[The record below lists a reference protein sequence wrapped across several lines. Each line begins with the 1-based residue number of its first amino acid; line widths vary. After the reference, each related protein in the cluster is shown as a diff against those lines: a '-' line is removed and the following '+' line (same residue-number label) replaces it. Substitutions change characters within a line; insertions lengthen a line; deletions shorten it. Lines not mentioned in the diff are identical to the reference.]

1 MTSCGLETSRIIL
14 RPIEESDYPTLHK
27 WRNEFR
33 FLKLFSS
40 RREVASFDTFTKELR
55 REFERN
61 RHMQFIVER
70 KNEKVPIGTIYSFN
84 FNQVDGYVFIN
95 TYIDEVYENMGY
107 GAEAVALLVCYLF
120 KFLPIH
126 KIYFEAFEYS

>member
-1 MTSCGLETSRIIL
+1 MASSDLETSRIVL
-14 RPIEESDYPTLHK
+14 RPIEESDYPILHK

-40 RREVASFDTFTKELR
+40 RREVVSFDAFSKELR

-70 KNEKVPIGTIYSFN
+70 KNEKAPIGTIYSFS

-95 TYIDEVYENMGY
+95 IYIDELYENKGY
-107 GAEAVALLVCYLF
+107 GAEAVTFLVCYLF
-120 KFLPIH
+120 KFLQPH
-126 KIYFEAFEYS
+126 YHAP